1 MSNRNLTLAIAA
13 ILVAF
18 GIYVYNYPPNL
29 VDGIG
34 DQTKDFIC
42 ENYSSKK
49 MNTLSA
55 GVIHEIVNGYRDRQ
69 LRYINRGDSTMEDAE
84 AIWFDLETVKEFIY
98 HIEVNTRSLDSTVKS
113 TDLGLR
119 FYYASYPVVI
129 DSDDPELGDLSEKG
143 YEKLHTLIAIP
154 TKRIGNE
161 EVDFNPLDLETYTT
175 GLNDIDKYNQIEV
188 DDSFNFR
195 NPTEIPVLGPTIKN
209 SNDPLLPIGAQNH
222 GSLYPPLGDGGLGFK
237 NY

>member
-18 GIYVYNYPPNL
+18 GIYVYNYPPNF
-29 VDGIG
+29 VDGIEN
-34 DQTKDFIC
+34 QTKDFIC

-55 GVIHEIVNGYRDRQ
+55 GVIHEIVNEYRIKQ
-69 LRYINRGDSTMEDAE
+69 LDYINSADTSLNDAK

-98 HIEVNTRSLDSTVKS
+98 HIEVNSKSLDSTINS

-119 FYYASYPVVI
+119 FYYASYPEVI
-129 DSDDPELGDLSEKG
+129 DSRDPELGDLYGKE
-143 YEKLHTLIAIP
+143 YENRHTLVAVP
-154 TKRIGNE
+154 TKRIDNE
-161 EVDFNPLDLETYTT
+161 NVDFNPLDIETYTM
-175 GLNDIDKYNQIEV
+175 GLNDIDKYNRIEV
-188 DDSFNFR
+188 DNAFNFR

-209 SNDPLLPIGAQNH
+209 SNDPQLPIGAQNH
-222 GSLYPPLGDGGLGFK
+222 GSLYPPLGDRGLGFK